1 MFSAG
6 VLQEMMEESMDSYI
20 ALDLE
25 TTGLRPKM
33 DRIIEIGA
41 VKVKNHQVT
50 EVFSTLVNPQMEI
63 PGQIEML
70 TGITTEMAAE
80 GMSGEEAINRF
91 LEFSEEL
98 PLLGHNILF
107 DYSFVKHKVL
117 NMGLTYERDGV
128 DTLWI
133 ARNVLKNLESRR
145 LGALCS
151 YYGIA
156 SGTSHR
162 AGDDAS
168 AAHELYQHLR
178 SDFEDSN
185 PDIFKL
191 RPLIRK
197 VKKQGPITI
206 SQKLYLNDL
215 LKYHRMELDIQI
227 NSLTKNDASR
237 LIDRI
242 ILEHGRIK
250 R

>member
-1 MFSAG
+1 
-6 VLQEMMEESMDSYI
+6 MDSYI

-25 TTGLRPKM
+25 TTGLRPKV

-41 VKVKNHQVT
+41 VKVKDHQVT
-50 EVFSTLVNPQMEI
+50 EVFSTLVNPQMQI
-63 PGQIEML
+63 PVRIERL
-70 TGITTEMAAE
+70 TGITSEMAAG
-80 GMSGEEAINRF
+80 GMSGDAAINQF

-107 DYSFVKHKVL
+107 DYSFVKHKVI

-133 ARNVLKNLESRR
+133 ARNVLKHLESRR

-156 SGTSHR
+156 SGTAHR
-162 AGDDAS
+162 ASDDAA

-178 SDFEDSN
+178 KDFAGTN
-185 PDIFKL
+185 PGIFKT
-191 RPLIRK
+191 RPLVRK
-197 VKKQGPITI
+197 VKKQGPITM
-206 SQKLYLNDL
+206 SQKVYLNDL
-215 LKYHRMELDIQI
+215 LKYHRIELNVQI
-227 NSLTKNDASR
+227 DSLTKNEASR

-250 R
+250 VTIR